1 MIAVILALT
10 LVIVGAIAADYLT
23 PLVSEWL
30 HRRDV
35 VRHHAEQQ
43 QMQAMRAARE
53 LSLMAWRARHEMY
66 DIASQNRAPRSG
78 HPAKH
83 N

>member
-1 MIAVILALT
+1 MIAVILALA
-10 LVIVGAIAADYLT
+10 LVIVGVIAVDYLT
-23 PLVSEWL
+23 PIVSEWL

-35 VRHHAEQQ
+35 VRRHAEQQ

-66 DIASQNRAPRSG
+66 DIASQNRTPRRV
-78 HPAKH
+78 HPVKH